1 MASRNPAERDAA
13 REQRA
18 RSAPPARSRPRPRR
32 SRASASCATALALV
46 DRDGLKALSMRR
58 LGAELG
64 VDPMAVYYH
73 VPNKD
78 ALLDAIVEAVMA
90 DIDLDVDDP
99 ADPAEER
106 ILCAARAYRD
116 AMLAHANAL
125 PIVLSRGPRT
135 PASMRPVE
143 LLIGILRDAGLPP
156 SRAMAGMNAIAAT
169 VRGTIA
175 MVADDSLQ
183 RRRPRPRSSRRW
195 RTSSRPT
202 SSPTCAK
209 RPCARRTSS
218 TRTSISACGRSRGG
232 FSARWRRSRPAARGN
247 LEIDGH
253 GGPASGTG
261 MELQNGA
268 PAPLTWPPQPLTVF
282 DAPVPCPALGA
293 GVG

>member
-1 MASRNPAERDAA
+1 MASGNPVGRDAA
-13 REQRA
+13 REQRTQK
-18 RSAPPARSRPRPRR
+18 RSVRR
-32 SRASASCATALALV
+32 SGPAAPLSRELIVTTALALV

-78 ALLDAIVEAVMA
+78 ALLDAIVEAVMSE
-90 DIDLDVDDP
+90 IDLSIDNP
-99 ADPAEER
+99 TRPAEER

-175 MVADDSLQ
+175 MVANDSLQ
-183 RRRPRPRSSRRW
+183 APP
-195 RTSSRPT
+195 PT
-202 SSPTCAK
+202 PEELQAMADEFPADKFPYLREAALCSPDFLHEDFDFGVRAL
-209 RPCARRTSS
+209 
-218 TRTSISACGRSRGG
+218 
-232 FSARWRRSRPAARGN
+232 ARG
-247 LEIDGH
+247 LLGEVDGR
-253 GGPASGTG
+253 AR
-261 MELQNGA
+261 
-268 PAPLTWPPQPLTVF
+268 
-282 DAPVPCPALGA
+282 
-293 GVG
+293 